1 MDEEYEILPKDELD
15 ELRNE
20 IKKIQKNPFG
30 DTEESKTLLDSMG
43 ALTNS
48 INKLLAL
55 FEKTQKELL
64 DEYEKNNPAEALN
77 DVLDQ
82 NEKIAKGTLAVADLV
97 KKQQQD
103 INEIKNAVI
112 KPEIIPN
119 TPPNPLEHGFEDNKI
134 PDMNNPFG
142 ARPQQNQANPFG
154 AQPQQNQANP
164 FAQTNIPKKV
174 EPEHKKGLFG
184 RNK

>member
-15 ELRNE
+15 ELRKE

-30 DTEESKTLLDSMG
+30 DTDESKTLLDSMD

-48 INKLLAL
+48 INKLLVL
-55 FEKTQKELL
+55 FEKTQKEIV
-64 DEYEKNNPAEALN
+64 DEYEKNKPAEALN
-77 DVLDQ
+77 DILDQ

-97 KKQQQD
+97 KKQQED
-103 INEIKNAVI
+103 IDTIKHAVI

-134 PDMNNPFG
+134 PDMNNPFATPTNQG
-142 ARPQQNQANPFG
+142 VSPNQQQTP
-154 AQPQQNQANP
+154 AQGLPP
-164 FAQTNIPKKV
+164 LPP
-174 EPEHKKGLFG
+174 EEEHKKGLFG
-184 RNK
+184 K

>member
-30 DTEESKTLLDSMG
+30 DTDESKTLLDSMD

-48 INKLLAL
+48 INKLLVL
-55 FEKTQKELL
+55 FEKTQKEIL
-64 DEYEKNNPAEALN
+64 DEYEKNKPAEALN
-77 DVLDQ
+77 DILDQ

-97 KKQQQD
+97 KKQQED
-103 INEIKNAVI
+103 IDEIKKIVI

-119 TPPNPLEHGFEDNKI
+119 TPPNPLEHGLEDNKI
-134 PDMNNPFG
+134 PDMNNPFATPNNQG
-142 ARPQQNQANPFG
+142 VPPQNPASQG
-154 AQPQQNQANP
+154 LPP
-164 FAQTNIPKKV
+164 LPP
-174 EPEHKKGLFG
+174 EEEHKKGLFG
-184 RNK
+184 KSK